1 MWCTIV
7 PKVEVHIKVGGYDSS
22 KLVDLKTDI
31 FGEDRETEVVVAKK
45 FHMKN
50 PKLYHP
56 DRIAMRAQLNLQSD
70 EREIS

>member
-45 FHMKN
+45 FHMK
-50 PKLYHP
+50 
-56 DRIAMRAQLNLQSD
+56 IQSSTTQTGLQC
-70 EREIS
+70 EPN